1 MAYYIAVASSNG
13 TTVDIHFG
21 AASEFRIYRVE
32 DDASFS
38 FAETR
43 AAPEETAQD
52 SQQNAGSEGAGTGC
66 GNADAGCGGGTGAG
80 GGCGGAGGGCGGG
93 AGQSAKVASLS
104 DCRAVVC
111 KKIGFNVQK
120 QLEKKAIAGFDV
132 ECAVEDALK
141 KITQYFYKIDNHIS
155 LAKR

>member
-66 GNADAGCGGGTGAG
+66 GNADAGCGGG
-80 GGCGGAGGGCGGG
+80 